1 MNVLERDESLFF
13 FSPGESTYRICVIAS
28 RRSDLREERLLR
40 KEEARSILVLD
51 GMARLI
57 RERVFEE
64 VDEQENMGQAMEG
77 FVESIKSRQ
86 RPGPT

>member
-1 MNVLERDESLFF
+1 M
-13 FSPGESTYRICVIAS
+13 
-28 RRSDLREERLLR
+28 REERLLR

-64 VDEQENMGQAMEG
+64 VDEQENMGQVRRWGSWNQLSLVNA
-77 FVESIKSRQ
+77 Q
-86 RPGPT
+86 DPLN

>member
-1 MNVLERDESLFF
+1 MHVLERDESLFF
-13 FSPGESTYRICVIAS
+13 FCPDESTYRICIIAS

-57 RERVFEE
+57 RERIFEE

>member
-1 MNVLERDESLFF
+1 M
-13 FSPGESTYRICVIAS
+13 
-28 RRSDLREERLLR
+28 REERLLR

-64 VDEQENMGQAMEG
+64 VDEQENMGQ
-77 FVESIKSRQ
+77 VR
-86 RPGPT
+86 R

>member
-1 MNVLERDESLFF
+1 M
-13 FSPGESTYRICVIAS
+13 
-28 RRSDLREERLLR
+28 REERLLR

-64 VDEQENMGQAMEG
+64 VDEQENMG
-77 FVESIKSRQ
+77 
-86 RPGPT
+86 

>member
-1 MNVLERDESLFF
+1 M
-13 FSPGESTYRICVIAS
+13 
-28 RRSDLREERLLR
+28 REERLLR

-64 VDEQENMGQAMEG
+64 VDEQENMGQVRRWRGSWNQLSLVNA
-77 FVESIKSRQ
+77 Q
-86 RPGPT
+86 DPLN

>member
-1 MNVLERDESLFF
+1 M
-13 FSPGESTYRICVIAS
+13 
-28 RRSDLREERLLR
+28 REERLLR

>member
-1 MNVLERDESLFF
+1 M
-13 FSPGESTYRICVIAS
+13 
-28 RRSDLREERLLR
+28 REERLLR

-51 GMARLI
+51 VMARLI

-64 VDEQENMGQAMEG
+64 VDEQENMGQVRRMEG

>member
-1 MNVLERDESLFF
+1 MNRYFF

-64 VDEQENMGQAMEG
+64 VDEQENMGQVRRWRGSWNQLSLVNA
-77 FVESIKSRQ
+77 Q
-86 RPGPT
+86 DPLN